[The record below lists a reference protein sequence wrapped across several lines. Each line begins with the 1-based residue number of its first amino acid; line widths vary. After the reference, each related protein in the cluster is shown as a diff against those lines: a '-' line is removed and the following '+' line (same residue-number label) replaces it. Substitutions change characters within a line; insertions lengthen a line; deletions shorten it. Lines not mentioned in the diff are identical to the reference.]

1 VTDLCQEASPANA
14 KDLRDQL
21 RRIQTS
27 ILEQLTTALR
37 DLPTAVASKEVLAEP
52 GRSEWEQLVE
62 LMKDLPDRVSV
73 HLCEPKIDQP
83 IDPRAGVL
91 AIDLREIA
99 EDAMAPPWP
108 EQLKEHTK
116 PLQMRV
122 VQVWSDAEQVRD
134 IVQYNLG
141 SAVDELE
148 NAIASGSDPEELTA
162 AIETARELAPDG
174 TRRSVV
180 TLNELV
186 QSLAEPWHALSNRA
200 FGAIHEDW
208 EDLLKHIRADQVL
221 TARWV
226 QVQTRIARLI
236 ERQIRSLQHLT
247 TRAVARLG
255 SWVSIVYRRTM
266 QLIRRGQSAVGV
278 SEPDQAEPVHTLD
291 AIVGIDELLKTRPL
305 VYRRLFSFAPVEDAS
320 LLEGRA
326 RDLVR
331 ARKHFFAWRDTQ
343 APGVVILPAP
353 LGSGRTSFLNVV
365 QSKVLEECTA
375 RTVSLTNRLSDTSA
389 FAAVIADALG
399 IEGEAASSLDHL
411 EAHLVNR
418 ARTTP
423 PTACMIDDLEHVLLQ
438 SPGGTALL
446 QRVLVFFSRTDTSV
460 YWIATIA
467 RQAWH
472 FFTKTGGAAAQL
484 VTAYPLERLDR
495 DVLRDIVNNRHGRTG
510 LPLRFATRSD
520 LSPILRQRLRRARV
534 ESKKQALLRDWY
546 FESLHRESGEDIML
560 AMFYWLRSADF
571 AAEETLTIE
580 PIDALSFRFLT
591 H

>member
-208 EDLLKHIRADQVL
+208 EDLLKHIQADQVL

-365 QSKVLEECTA
+365 QSKVL
-375 RTVSLTNRLSDTSA
+375 D
-389 FAAVIADALG
+389 
-399 IEGEAASSLDHL
+399 
-411 EAHLVNR
+411 
-418 ARTTP
+418 
-423 PTACMIDDLEHVLLQ
+423 
-438 SPGGTALL
+438 
-446 QRVLVFFSRTDTSV
+446 SRTP
-460 YWIATIA
+460 
-467 RQAWH
+467 R
-472 FFTKTGGAAAQL
+472 
-484 VTAYPLERLDR
+484 P
-495 DVLRDIVNNRHGRTG
+495 
-510 LPLRFATRSD
+510 
-520 LSPILRQRLRRARV
+520 SPR
-534 ESKKQALLRDWY
+534 
-546 FESLHRESGEDIML
+546 
-560 AMFYWLRSADF
+560 
-571 AAEETLTIE
+571 
-580 PIDALSFRFLT
+580 
-591 H
+591 